1 MDDDNNFFKII
12 DDDGEQNVVDVEA
25 NELTHIE
32 EVKPEPEESEEDEE
46 TGKPEEEAD
55 ESEEDIAAIRDKIKM
70 LQDIKDIPSFLNNL
84 ILSNY
89 NTSCVTAL
97 DLINFIDSN
106 DVEIDLDLYVA
117 PIYAIICD
125 INEDWVQYVVNS
137 VKQNWSTSED
147 VQDYINDY
155 LDSLGVAVEDR
166 EANKQALLTVLPES
180 IYKEDSPVEYKYYK
194 AVQLLCNEK
203 SEDDNF
209 DYTSAILKETKNV
222 IDYAATMSNCVNN
235 GIPAE
240 AAESIATEEVVQS
253 LPKDDPV
260 RKTLVESVGGFCGK
274 VIKLRYST
282 AESFNDA
289 LREGLGDYVD
299 NWDETKNKIDQRKAE
314 IHEEREQ
321 RHRQRKQ
328 EKEAEKLQ
336 KMQMEMQQQQQIQY
350 QQQQP
355 KPQPQ
360 TQQYYNQEH
369 QPQPQQYYNQEPQPQ
384 PQQYY
389 GQQQRQPRNGRG
401 YKQQQ
406 QYQTKRNMFGTY
418 NTRNDFAPHIPME
431 FLACGINVIIALLCL
446 LIFKGSTGLFCCV
459 GLGIACFGFLRKK
472 FNEENA
478 IPMILIGYIVF
489 LIILL
494 I

>member
-1 MDDDNNFFKII
+1 MDADNNFFMVI
-12 DDDGEQNVVDVEA
+12 DDDDNASNVVDAEES
-25 NELTHIE
+25 ELTPIE
-32 EVKPEPEESEEDEE
+32 EVKPEAEEV
-46 TGKPEEEAD
+46 EEAEEQKND
-55 ESEEDIAAIRDKIKM
+55 EDIAAIRDKIKM

-147 VQDYINDY
+147 VQDYINGY

-194 AVQLLCNEK
+194 AVQLLCNK
-203 SEDDNF
+203 TSEDDNF

-274 VIKLRYST
+274 VIKLHYST

-299 NWDETKNKIDQRKAE
+299 NWDETKTKIDQRKAE
-314 IHEEREQ
+314 IHEEIEQ

-328 EKEAEKLQ
+328 EKESEKLQ
-336 KMQMEMQQQQQIQY
+336 KMQLEMQQQQMQY
-350 QQQQP
+350 QQ
-355 KPQPQ
+355 PQPQ
-360 TQQYYNQEH
+360 
-369 QPQPQQYYNQEPQPQ
+369 QQYYNQEPQPQ
-384 PQQYY
+384 QYY
-389 GQQQRQPRNGRG
+389 GQRQRQPRQRRDLR
-401 YKQQQ
+401 QQQ

-431 FLACGINVIIALLCL
+431 FLVCGINVIIALLCL
-446 LIFKGSTGLFCCV
+446 LIFKGSTGLFCCI